1 MAIQR
6 QSNLTEAK
14 EWFGRLDAD
23 FRANA
28 AIRHLDGNIEIENF
42 FRDLLRQLYGWS
54 LTNANWSESINQ
66 DSFDLEDSSNRI
78 AVQVTSTM
86 TAAKIRK
93 TLTSFIE
100 NHRSRFTRLVF
111 VYPFITKTA
120 SEANFSKQLSGF
132 PFDSDNDRIDLGT
145 LLQRIQNLGITEQD
159 AALRLIRQELKPL
172 GQALQM
178 GVDQTVEV
186 IISIIRYISE
196 TTPDP
201 NNLPEFKPDAPGKL
215 ERFKAH
221 AEFLKR
227 QFLNNVTCYRA
238 VEEARQAVGYD
249 AARAPRCAAWLREK
263 SLSALENHGNDA
275 RLAFESIVSHLVERE
290 HKAGRD
296 CEEQAVRYFLADEFG
311 RCNVFPNPNT

>member
-42 FRDLLRQLYGWS
+42 FRDLLYQLYGWS

-100 NHRSRFTRLVF
+100 NHRSRFARLVF
-111 VYPFITKTA
+111 VYPFISKTA
-120 SEANFSKQLSGF
+120 SKAPFTEQLAGF
-132 PFDSDNDRIDLGT
+132 PFDSDNDRIDLGI
-145 LLQRIQNLGITEQD
+145 LLQRIQNLGIAEQE
-159 AALRLIRQELKPL
+159 AALRLIRLELKPL

-186 IISIIRYISE
+186 IISIIRHISE
-196 TTPDP
+196 ATPDP
-201 NNLPEFKPDAPGKL
+201 NTPPEFKPDAPGKL

-311 RCNVFPNPNT
+311 RCNVFPNPTT